1 MSVNITVMGDYGK
14 TTKYL
19 KEVRKRASL
28 KFGSDIFSR
37 IELAAIKTVEILKR
51 STPVN
56 TGRAAESW
64 GYEITPGDEKVE
76 VTIFNT
82 DIENGY
88 NVALLI
94 EYDHATRGGG
104 WVMGRHYIEPSV
116 KAGFGDVLDT
126 TWKELTNI

>member
-1 MSVNITVMGDYGK
+1 MSVNITVAGDYTK

-19 KEVRKRASL
+19 KKVRKKASF
-28 KFGSDIFSR
+28 KPGGDMYYR
-37 IELAAIKTVEILKR
+37 IEQAAIRTVEILR
-51 STPVN
+51 NSTPVN

-64 GYEITPGDEKVE
+64 GYKMDSGDEKIE

-82 DIENGY
+82 DVENGY

-104 WVMGRHYIEPSV
+104 WVMGRHYIGPSV
-116 KAGFGDVLDT
+116 KAGFYDLLNT
-126 TWKELTNI
+126 TWKELTNL